1 LRGFF
6 EGARGTFIKVI
17 GNFMENPEYIYHYT
31 SVETL
36 ALILKYRK
44 IRFNSISNVDDL
56 SESNADDIGQ
66 IGSLLL
72 LSCWTS
78 EKDENIAFWNMYGKK
93 GSGVRIKMRPTL
105 FSTDIFEKSDNYR
118 SPSSNMDILWPINF
132 LFPVRYTEQVK
143 RTVIGFEDK
152 GFDIAELGKFKEKI
166 WAFQNEW
173 RFIIYQFPGKNS
185 IKHIIDLK
193 TIDGLSFKFKHYD
206 MCIKDEEFYNME
218 ILLGPSTSE
227 SEKIIVESLL
237 NIYNPNAKLKISALK
252 DKVKL

>member
-1 LRGFF
+1 
-6 EGARGTFIKVI
+6 
-17 GNFMENPEYIYHYT
+17 MENLEHIYHYT
-31 SVETL
+31 SIETL
-36 ALILKYRK
+36 ALILKDRK

-78 EKDENIAFWNMYGKK
+78 EKNENIAFWSMYGKK

-105 FSTDIFEKSDNYR
+105 FSTDIFEESDNYR
-118 SPSSNMDILWPINF
+118 SPSLSRDILWPINF
-132 LFPVRYTEQVK
+132 LFPVTYTEQVK
-143 RTVIGFEDK
+143 RTVIGFEGQ
-152 GFDIAELGKFKEKI
+152 GFDISELGKFKDKI

-185 IKHIIDLK
+185 LRHIIDLK
-193 TIDGLSFKFKHYD
+193 TIDGISFKYKYYD
-206 MCIKDEEFYNME
+206 MSITDEEFYNME

-227 SEKIIVESLL
+227 SEKVIVESLL
-237 NIYNPNAKLKISALK
+237 KVYNPNAKLKISALK
-252 DKVKL
+252 NIVKL